1 MLDVLTDI
9 LAEPWFWPAASVI
22 VGLPIVLLVLG
33 EVHTAM
39 VRRGSPGDRIVL
51 LVRNVLA
58 PLAAVIILFTQIP
71 ESAGNAE
78 FTWAKVAAT
87 AFGFVLILVLLN
99 GLNLAVFVTAKQG
112 TWRNRIPSI
121 FVDIARVL
129 LIVICLAV
137 LFGWIW
143 GADIGGFFTAL
154 GVGSIVI
161 GLALQNAVGAV
172 LSGLFLL
179 FEQPF
184 QIGDFVVTPDGKG
197 RVVAVNWRATHIDT
211 ANGILI
217 IPNST
222 LAGASFKNL
231 SRATSPYEASTE
243 VRFATDD
250 PPQAVLDLL
259 VDIASGLP
267 ERHPDETPYAIPV
280 GLSEYESGF
289 AKYEVCFALTSPAK
303 QYMSLGLFRTRL
315 WYAARRAGL
324 HLDSDLT
331 DNYATPERTRE
342 TLLRLAPRF
351 YLSPEEAV
359 GLVEQGVRLER
370 WGEGENVQRAGT
382 VPDGIRII
390 VSGVVELSVPASQG
404 SRVTVTQLQ
413 RDDVL
418 GITALTRQAV
428 GADVVAL
435 ADLAVLFVPTAVI
448 DAVVRARPALAR
460 DLGQAIDVR
469 QHLGVK
475 ALDGA
480 GEKVIAGLVIA

>member
-1 MLDVLTDI
+1 VFDILADI

-22 VGLPIVLLVLG
+22 IGLPIVLLVLG
-33 EVHTAM
+33 EVHTAL
-39 VRRGSPGDRIVL
+39 VRRDSPGARIVL

-71 ESAGNAE
+71 QEGTPNE

-121 FVDIARVL
+121 FVDIARVV
-129 LIVICLAV
+129 LIVISLAI

-161 GLALQNAVGAV
+161 GLALQNAVGSV

-184 QIGDFVVTPDGKG
+184 ELGDYIVTPDGKG
-197 RVVAVNWRATHIDT
+197 RVIAVNWRATHIDT

-222 LAGASFKNL
+222 LAGASFSNL
-231 SRATSPYEASTE
+231 TRATAPFETDTM

-250 PPQAVLDLL
+250 PPQEVIDVL
-259 VDIASGLP
+259 VDVANGLP
-267 ERHPDETPYAIPV
+267 ERHPGAEASAIPM
-280 GLSEYESGF
+280 GKSW
-289 AKYEVCFALTSPAK
+289 YEVSIPLTSPNKA
-303 QYMSLGLFRTRL
+303 YGTLGLFRTRL

-324 HLDSDLT
+324 HLDRDLT
-331 DNYATPERTRE
+331 DTFATPERTRE
-342 TLLRLAPRF
+342 VLTRLAPRF
-351 YLSPEEAV
+351 YLVPDD
-359 GLVEQGVRLER
+359 LPTLLDQGVRLER
-370 WGEGENVQRAGT
+370 FGEGEFVQRAGT

-390 VSGVVELSVPASQG
+390 VSGVVELSIPGAQG
-404 SRVTVTQLQ
+404 SRVPVTQLQ

-418 GITALTRQAV
+418 GLTALTRQAV
-428 GADVVAL
+428 ASEVVAL
-435 ADLAVLFVPTAVI
+435 ADLAVLFVPAPVI
-448 DAVVRARPALAR
+448 DGLVRARPALAR
-460 DLGQAIDVR
+460 DIGQAIDAR
-469 QHLGVK
+469 QDLGER
-475 ALDGA
+475 ALERA
-480 GEKVIAGLVIA
+480 GESRLAAALVIA